1 MVEPVAATP
10 RPPFRLDVQGLR
22 AIAVVVVVA
31 YHAHLPGFHAGFLG
45 VDVFFVISGF
55 VITNVLLRERDA
67 SGGTSILAFYA
78 RRIRRILPLATAVIL
93 VTVWAVYHWLGFLEG
108 SQNATDALWVPVFLG
123 NFHFASQGTNYF
135 TSTLPPSALQQFWSL
150 GVEEQ
155 FYVVW
160 PVLFILVSVA
170 FRSWNLR
177 IKLFTILS
185 IGSLASLVWC
195 IVQTHSDPGVA
206 FFSPFT
212 RAWELGLGAMLA
224 VAAPWLR
231 DRAPRLGLGIA
242 VAGVAIIA
250 VSTWIFSSQTQ
261 WPGAAVILP
270 VAATGA
276 VIAAGTMRES
286 IGSGRLV
293 SSAPVQWTGKIS
305 YSLYL
310 VHWPIL
316 IIAAE
321 YAIHPLSTKTNLLLV
336 VCAYLVSCVTYLA
349 IENPLRRA
357 RFLRSNMAL
366 TYLVGA
372 ILIGLGFGTSFWW
385 LHH

>member
-1 MVEPVAATP
+1 MVEAAGTAE
-10 RPPFRLDVQGLR
+10 RSRFRLDVQGLR
-22 AIAVVVVVA
+22 AIAVLVVVA
-31 YHAHLPGFHAGFLG
+31 FHAHIPGFHAGFLG

-55 VITNVLLRERDA
+55 VITNVLLREREKTQ
-67 SGGTSILAFYA
+67 GTSILEFYA
-78 RRIRRILPLATAVIL
+78 RRIRRILPLATVVIL
-93 VTVWAVYHWLGFLEG
+93 VTVWAVFHWLGFLSG
-108 SQNATDALWVPVFLG
+108 QQNADDAMWVSVFLG

-177 IKLFTILS
+177 IKLFTILV
-185 IGSLASLVWC
+185 IGSLASLAWC
-195 IVQTHSDPGVA
+195 IIQTHSDPGVA

-224 VAAPWLR
+224 VAAPWMR
-231 DRAPRLGLGIA
+231 DRAPRLGLAISI
-242 VAGVAIIA
+242 AGVALIML
-250 VSTWIFSSQTQ
+250 STWIFSSQTQ

-270 VAATGA
+270 VMATAA

-286 IGSGRLV
+286 QGSGRLV
-293 SSAPVQWTGKIS
+293 SSPPVQWTGKIS

-316 IIAAE
+316 IIATE
-321 YAIHPLSTKTNLLLV
+321 YAIHPLSTGTNLLLV
-336 VCAYLVSCVTYLA
+336 ACAYVVSCITYLA

-357 RFLRSNMAL
+357 RFLKSNVAL

-372 ILIGLGFGTSFWW
+372 VLIGLGFGTSYWW